1 MTNFHLVKMNP
12 ILEFLKTLD
21 NITNSAYWGEF
32 SHCGSYDLISQALIT
47 KPWTGGMGWEVIG
60 EHFGQNLLTSS
71 FNWVLLFMLTT
82 TMRYQCLWWSCLV
95 QVELGTGDEFLVLA
109 CDGIW
114 YVSFWFLCILFLSS
128 GNWST
133 ESVCGLGIC
142 FWSFLILVLMCLF
155 HSHI

>member
-71 FNWVLLFMLTT
+71 FNWVLLFHVDHYHEVSML
-82 TMRYQCLWWSCLV
+82 M
-95 QVELGTGDEFLVLA
+95 VELLGTGGAWDRWWISCVGLWWYLVCFFLVLVYL
-109 CDGIW
+109 ISQFRELIHR
-114 YVSFWFLCILFLSS
+114 VSLWPWDLFL
-128 GNWST
+128 
-133 ESVCGLGIC
+133 I
-142 FWSFLILVLMCLF
+142 ILDS
-155 HSHI
+155 HSHVLVS